1 MLIGKPQFYIK
12 HWFIF
17 VSVLKKKT
25 LINFHFFNQS
35 EAVILGLRMNKVT
48 WHNFGRGPFK
58 FGPIWFSSSW
68 EVQNVKQQTAD
79 AKWWEELEWAF
90 RETNIPKLCHVTLF
104 ILNPRMTASD
114 WLKKWKFIKVF
125 FLRTTGWNGT
135 KFVQTSPWVVPIQNY
150 IHRYCQ
156 LFKMTPMA
164 DCATLVLQHYLK
176 CLEAVVVAIIWYLDL

>member
-1 MLIGKPQFYIK
+1 M
-12 HWFIF
+12 F
-17 VSVLKKKT
+17 VSLKA
-25 LINFHFFNQS
+25 H
-35 EAVILGLRMNKVT
+35 
-48 WHNFGRGPFK
+48 
-58 FGPIWFSSSW
+58 SSSSHHLASAVCCFTFW
-68 EVQNVKQQTAD
+68 TSQ
-79 AKWWEELEWAF
+79 ELL
-90 RETNIPKLCHVTLF
+90 NQIGPNLNGPLPKLCHVTLF

-156 LFKMTPMA
+156 LFKMA